1 MLKLYMILKTVET
14 VIPLTPVNREGD
26 VAQTSD
32 DAQTGN
38 TLFAI
43 TFSIFIIISAILAVI
58 GALVIKQVR
67 GK

>member
-1 MLKLYMILKTVET
+1 MLKLYMFLKTVET